1 MSKDVVVIDKAKLLG
16 KGGSKVV
23 YVDPRDAGRCI
34 KIIFNH
40 EKITKDLK
48 MEIAYR
54 RTRKIRRLPSSKLM
68 VEYYGTVETDMGTGF
83 VFERVADYDGETS
96 RTFEDIIN
104 LQLEAES
111 LGKSVS
117 EFLRTEKEYPDIR
130 AALRQFRQELF
141 EENIIIPDMGA
152 FNYVVQFEGPTKWRV
167 RIVDDIGCHS
177 FVPLMNW
184 IDYFGRAHVRR
195 RWDRFIREIA
205 SLWPGLL
212 SEREIRSLM
221 VKPD

>member
-1 MSKDVVVIDKAKLLG
+1 MSKDVVVIDKSKLLG
-16 KGGSKVV
+16 EGGSKVV
-23 YVDPRDAGRCI
+23 YIDPRDDSRCI
-34 KIIFNH
+34 KIIVNN

-48 MEIAYR
+48 METAYR
-54 RTRKIRRLPSSKLM
+54 RTRKIRRLPPSKLM
-68 VEYYGTVETDMGTGF
+68 VEYYGTVATDMGTGF
-83 VFERVADYDGETS
+83 VFERVADYDGATS

-111 LGKSVS
+111 LGKTVS
-117 EFLRTEKEYPDIR
+117 ELLQTEKEYPDIR
-130 AALRQFRQELF
+130 AVLRQFRQDLF

-152 FNYVVQFEGPTKWRV
+152 FNYVVQFTSSSEWKV

-177 FVPLMNW
+177 FIPVMNW

-195 RWDRFIREIA
+195 RWDRFIKEIV
-205 SLWPGLL
+205 SLWPSLL